1 MSNIP
6 TPKNNLIGIAW
17 VNIYINTI
25 KKSSKSIALSEA
37 PNITPHAYK
46 ICRNAIK
53 NVVDQNLLLDTKL
66 RAI

>member
-6 TPKNNLIGIAW
+6 TPNNLIGI
-17 VNIYINTI
+17 VLLIYINTI
-25 KKSSKSIALSEA
+25 KSSKSIALSEA

-46 ICRNAIK
+46 ICSNAIK
-53 NVVDQNLLLDTKL
+53 NVVNQNLLLDIKP